1 MKLLQSKW
9 EFIPQLS
16 SHRFNF
22 SLNRKFT
29 SDALPNVI
37 LSSGLSLNSKTKLA
51 YFDLS
56 VQMIN
61 QTIKSSNQV
70 RV

>member
-22 SLNRKFT
+22 NLNRKFT

-37 LSSGLSLNSKTKLA
+37 LSARTES
-51 YFDLS
+51 
-56 VQMIN
+56 
-61 QTIKSSNQV
+61 
-70 RV
+70 